1 MVTVPPTLRILLAP
15 IAHKEE
21 SAKDLIARAQTAS
34 DDGQRGSMLRTFAEL
49 HALLVPSIDALIERQ
64 STVSSALG
72 LLGLWDDLLDID
84 VERENILELLT
95 VYAAQL
101 EAPESWPLPDGLS
114 TQADIFAAQQTWLT
128 DVLTHRAHPKRQWW
142 RRLTR
147 RARGPLGDRA
157 RLTVERSALR
167 IFEHLPSLDE
177 ASSQT
182 ATTRLGSFQA
192 GDRMTLAVQVPLPG
206 QLAIVHAC
214 GDESTASLDVVL
226 PETVSEADV
235 RRHHEVV
242 EVHGE
247 LSAHT
252 LSASAPLDER
262 FAEQALIVIWV
273 PELMPPSWIVD
284 MQLRYGV
291 PPEARVWRYLYRVHT

>member
-21 SAKDLIARAQTAS
+21 PAKDLIARAQTAS
-34 DDGQRGSMLRTFAEL
+34 DDEQRGAMLRTFAEL
-49 HALLVPSIDALIERQ
+49 HALLVPSVDALIESR
-64 STVSSALG
+64 STVSSAVG

-84 VERENILELLT
+84 VERENIIELLT

-101 EAPESWPLPDGLS
+101 EAPDSWPLPDGLA
-114 TQADIFAAQQTWLT
+114 THDEIVAAQQAWLT
-128 DVLTHRAHPKRQWW
+128 DVLTHRAFPKRQWW
-142 RRLTR
+142 RRMTR

-167 IFEHLPSLDE
+167 IFEHLPHPDE
-177 ASSQT
+177 ASTPT

-192 GDRMTLAVQVPLPG
+192 GDLLTLAVQVPLPG
-206 QLAIVHAC
+206 QIAIVHAS
-214 GDESTASLDVVL
+214 GDETTASLDLVL
-226 PETVSEADV
+226 PETSSEADV
-235 RRHHEVV
+235 RRYHEVV

-252 LSASAPLDER
+252 LSLSAPLDER
-262 FAEQALIVIWV
+262 FAEQALIVVWV
-273 PELMPPSWIVD
+273 PELMPPSWIAD
-284 MQLRYGV
+284 MQRLFGV
-291 PPEARVWRYLYRVHT
+291 PPEARVWRYLYRVHE

>member
-15 IAHKEE
+15 IAHQEE

-34 DDGQRGSMLRTFAEL
+34 DDGQRGAMLRTFAEL
-49 HALLVPSIDALIERQ
+49 HSLLVPSVDALIERQ

-84 VERENILELLT
+84 VERESILELLV

-101 EAPESWPLPDGLS
+101 EAPETWPLPDGLS
-114 TQADIFAAQQTWLT
+114 TQADIFSAQKTWLSG
-128 DVLTHRAHPKRQWW
+128 VLLDRPPPKRQWW

-157 RLTVERSALR
+157 RLTVERAALR

-177 ASSQT
+177 AGSPT

-192 GDRMTLAVQVPLPG
+192 GDRLTLAVQVPLPG
-206 QLAIVHAC
+206 QLAIVHAS
-214 GDESTASLDVVL
+214 GDERTASLDLVL
-226 PETVSEADV
+226 PETASEADV
-235 RRHHEVV
+235 RRYHEVV
-242 EVHGE
+242 EVAGE

-252 LSASAPLDER
+252 LSDSAPLEER
-262 FAEQALIVIWV
+262 FAEQALIVVWV